1 MTWRQKGSSG
11 GAVGAV
17 ACGLLLRLVFLY
29 FHPRWVGDTQIY
41 GELAENM
48 LTHHVFGFSATLAP
62 TLIRLPGF
70 PLFLA
75 ACFVVFGHANYLA
88 VALVQIAL
96 DLLGCMFLG
105 LLAERVWSARV
116 GSAALWI
123 ACLCPFTAN
132 YTAAVLTETV
142 SILCVVLALFALE
155 RWIVRWR
162 AGELGIGWCLVIGGS
177 LAFAVL
183 VRPDEG
189 LLAAAVVPAMLW
201 VALLTRGRGLGAKLM
216 PAVVVSLVVA
226 LPLVVW
232 TARNWRVFHV
242 VQPLAPRYANDP
254 DETVDLGFQRW
265 YRTWGVDFESTYD
278 AYWNY
283 DGAPI
288 LMSSLSERA
297 FDSAEQRA
305 TTADLLARYNASL
318 SETPAFDAEFEKLAK
333 ERIAAHPLQYY
344 VTMPLAREAD
354 MWLRP
359 RTELLRI
366 PIDWWK
372 FTRPGASVF
381 AIVYMLLNAALLVA
395 ALIGAWGA
403 RGLWRREAGLVIAAV
418 LFVGLRS
425 ALLATLDN
433 SEPRY
438 TLECYPIVILLAAM
452 ALAGI
457 RANAS
462 EARRG
467 HGATAG

>member
-1 MTWRQKGSSG
+1 MAWRQRTS
-11 GAVGAV
+11 VGAV
-17 ACGLLLRLVFLY
+17 AAIVCGLLLRLVFLY
-29 FHPRWVGDTQIY
+29 FHPRWVGDTQVY

-48 LTHHVFGFSATLAP
+48 LTHHVFGFSQTLQP

-96 DLLGCMFLG
+96 DLFGCVLLGF
-105 LLAERVWSARV
+105 LAEQVWSARV
-116 GSAALWI
+116 GMLALWV

-132 YTAAVLTETV
+132 YTAAILTETV
-142 SILCVVLALFALE
+142 SIFCVVLALFALE
-155 RWIVRWR
+155 RWSSRWR
-162 AGELGIGWCLVIGGS
+162 TGESGLGWAVVIGAA

-201 VALLTRGRGLGAKLM
+201 VAFSVGQGKLWMRLL
-216 PAVVVSLVVA
+216 PAVVASLIVV
-226 LPLVVW
+226 LPLMVW
-232 TARNWRVFHV
+232 AERNWRVFHV

-254 DETVDLGFQRW
+254 GETVDLGFQRW

-288 LMSSLSERA
+288 LMQDLPERA
-297 FDSAEQRA
+297 FDSAGQKVE
-305 TTADLLARYNASL
+305 TADLLKRYNASL
-318 SETPAFDAEFEKLAK
+318 SETPAFDAAFERLAT
-333 ERIAAHPLQYY
+333 ERIAADPLRYN

-359 RTELLRI
+359 RTELLRV
-366 PIDWWK
+366 PIDWWH
-372 FTRPGASVF
+372 FARPGASAF
-381 AIVYMLLNAALLVA
+381 AIAYMMLNAALLA
-395 ALIGAWGA
+395 AGLLGAWWS
-403 RGLWRREAGLVIAAV
+403 RGLWRREPGLVIAAV
-418 LFVGLRS
+418 LFVGLRC

-438 TLECYPIVILLAAM
+438 TLECYPVVILLAAV
-452 ALAGI
+452 ALAG
-457 RANAS
+457 AS
-462 EARRG
+462 RKVRR
-467 HGATAG
+467 